1 MGETKIQWTDRT
13 WNPTVGCTK
22 VSAGCARCYAK
33 TLHDKRHKAHRDGNK
48 VPAQYAH
55 PFEKL
60 QLMPDRLHDPLSW
73 RKPQRVFVNS
83 VSDLFHEDVPFEFLD
98 RVFTTMALAKR
109 HTFQVLTKRPERM
122 QEYFATYRASAVLP
136 SLRTRFKDLPPD
148 DEFPNGGTLI
158 APLPNVHLGVS
169 VENQAAAD
177 ERIPFLLK
185 TPAAVRFLSCE
196 PLLGPV
202 DIRRFLCCPW
212 CKTERPK
219 GTAGETW
226 HVVGGVPMPCPLDSR
241 GSAVDN
247 LHWVIV
253 GGESGPNSR
262 PFELDWARAIQ
273 NQCDA
278 AGVPWF
284 FKQAGSNPRDWTRGD
299 APNQEPPELI
309 TLRLKDRKGG
319 DLSELPAALRVRDFP
334 TTQVA

>member
-1 MGETKIQWTDRT
+1 MADTSIEWTDKV

-33 TLHDKRHKAHRDGNK
+33 TLHDKRHKAHNAGNK

-55 PFEKL
+55 PFETL

-83 VSDLFHEDVPFEFLD
+83 VSDLFHEDVPDEFLD

-196 PLLGPV
+196 PLLSEVNLDPWLWAVGSSTAGPWKYPSG
-202 DIRRFLCCPW
+202 R
-212 CKTERPK
+212 TER
-219 GTAGETW
+219 GGG
-226 HVVGGVPMPCPLDSR
+226 VGGQMMSR
-241 GSAVDN
+241 KPARE
-247 LHWVIV
+247 LHWIIC